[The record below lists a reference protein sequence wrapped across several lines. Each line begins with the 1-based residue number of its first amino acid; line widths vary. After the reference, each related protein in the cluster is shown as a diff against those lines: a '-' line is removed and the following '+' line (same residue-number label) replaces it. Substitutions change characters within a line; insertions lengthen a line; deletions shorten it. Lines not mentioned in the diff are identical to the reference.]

1 MITAKNITKTFGKLV
16 ALDDVS
22 ISCDKGEC
30 VALIGP
36 NGSGKTTL
44 IKTFLGMVVP
54 GSGTITFD
62 GKRYFTRQQLPAG
75 HWLYATDREVS

>member
-1 MITAKNITKTFGKLV
+1 MITAKNITKKFGKLV

-22 ISCDKGEC
+22 ISCAKGEC

-44 IKTFLGMVVP
+44 IKSFLGTENIEVVK
-54 GSGTITFD
+54 TD
-62 GKRYFTRQQLPAG
+62 KRCN
-75 HWLYATDREVS
+75 HWGAVFP